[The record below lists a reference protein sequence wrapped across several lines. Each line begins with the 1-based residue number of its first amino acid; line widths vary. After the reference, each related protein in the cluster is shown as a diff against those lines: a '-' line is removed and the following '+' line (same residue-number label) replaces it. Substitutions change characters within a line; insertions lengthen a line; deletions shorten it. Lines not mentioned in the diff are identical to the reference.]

1 MTVVINGNNITFT
14 GLSELDVLVLIQRR
28 SLSQRQ
34 FSGMGQPDGT
44 VHLTFP
50 MNALERGEFAGQIH
64 RYNAEQRKKNPHLEP
79 KGDGPKG
86 GPDGTPPQGGTP
98 GSTKQVEFVNTMA
111 IAA

>member
-1 MTVVINGNNITFT
+1 MNVTIKGNIATLTSIGGMSGVFIKVQELGLDTFT
-14 GLSELDVLVLIQRR
+14 VASTSKAVYDLS
-28 SLSQRQ
+28 
-34 FSGMGQPDGT
+34 
-44 VHLTFP
+44 FP
-50 MNALERGEFAGQIH
+50 MNRDHHMIFAGQIH

>member
-1 MTVVINGNNITFT
+1 MNVTINGNNITFT
-14 GLSELDVLVLIQRR
+14 GLSELDVIVQVQRR
-28 SLSQRQ
+28 NLSQRQ
-34 FSGMGQPDGT
+34 FAGMGQPDGT

-79 KGDGPKG
+79 KGDGP
-86 GPDGTPPQGGTP
+86 DGTPPQGGTP
-98 GSTKQVEFVNTMA
+98 GSTRQKEFVNTMA